1 MFGGGVFGGGGG
13 LFGEFGAQDAEAGD
27 AAASRP
33 HVTTASILADSPHSQ
48 AQGYFVRQKAQSAA
62 LPDPYAIV
70 SAPVPSPRAAVRRGA
85 VVPPRRPALPRA
97 ASPRSVKPGM
107 LSRETSPTRGQRSPT
122 TARPIVKAPAAPT
135 YTGWK
140 PPAVATLP
148 AQLIPRHVPPLH
160 GFGEDAAPASST
172 GAKVVLIFA
181 AIGVLAVGAR
191 LLDL

>member
-48 AQGYFVRQKAQSAA
+48 AQGSFLRQKPQSAP

-70 SAPVPSPRAAVRRGA
+70 SAPVPSSRAAVRRGA
-85 VVPPRRPALPRA
+85 VVPPR
-97 ASPRSVKPGM
+97 SPVVSVKPGIV
-107 LSRETSPTRGQRSPT
+107 SRATSPTRGPAVPTVARS
-122 TARPIVKAPAAPT
+122 VVGAPAAPV
-135 YTGWK
+135 YGGWK

-148 AQLIPRHVPPLH
+148 AQLIPKPVPPLH

-172 GAKVVLIFA
+172 GAKVVLVFA
-181 AIGVLAVGAR
+181 AIGVLAVTAR